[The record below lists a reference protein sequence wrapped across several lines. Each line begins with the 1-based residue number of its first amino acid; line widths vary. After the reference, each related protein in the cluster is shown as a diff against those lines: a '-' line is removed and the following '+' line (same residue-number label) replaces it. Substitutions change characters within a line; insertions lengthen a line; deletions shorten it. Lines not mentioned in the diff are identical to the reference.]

1 MSDHLSRQ
9 YPRFAI
15 EAAVQLHG
23 PDTVA
28 TGRTD
33 NVSRGGLCAVVD
45 RPLAAGSQVQVN
57 LSLVFDEETF
67 SEPLS
72 LPARVVWCTAMG
84 DEHQLGT
91 SFLGLNSEQQSYLE
105 MFLRYLEEGL
115 AARDAGAAADPD
127 DDDPDDD
134 PDDPFAS

>member
-1 MSDHLSRQ
+1 MSGQITRQ
-9 YPRFAI
+9 HPRYAT

-33 NVSRGGLCAVVD
+33 NVSRGGLCAIVD
-45 RPLAAGSQVQVN
+45 RPMPAGCLVQVN
-57 LSLVFDEETF
+57 LSLVFDEETY

-91 SFLGLNSEQQSYLE
+91 SFLGLNSVQQSYLE

-115 AARDAGAAADPD
+115 AARDAHEASD
-127 DDDPDDD
+127 DGGDDE
-134 PDDPFAS
+134 PDDPFGP